1 MADKDPDDWSADI
14 EWTGEDNSKERQPD
28 AIKTDEEA

>member
-14 EWTGEDNSKERQPD
+14 QWTGEDNSKEVVRTED
-28 AIKTDEEA
+28 GDSK